1 MKRGFVTAL
10 CAGWILGCA
19 TALSAAEPVAIWQDF
34 REITASSSLAP
45 QVSSTQ
51 NGIDGSAWRLNL
63 GGGSVTNGVL
73 STGTGTA
80 PTVSFGSTINVGY
93 TDGKPLTVVLAIE
106 APLAA
111 TVNKPLAHFGNGSA
125 GIGMALATLD
135 TSAQT
140 ANLCGSWQN
149 SAWKASEVRVA
160 DNALAGTGIVYVA
173 FSTYLSTVSNASIG
187 VIDTSAGTVSW
198 NTMSGLRGGTINAT
212 TLYLGNFSGA
222 TSGGLDFKV
231 YGLAVFAERP
241 ETEDVLAVT
250 KRLVVDKQEI
260 SGSEAWS
267 FEDVEDKYEARV
279 KVTAASS
286 PSSFTVNNTNTT
298 YTIYGEAIGGTTS
311 LTKQG
316 TGALYLNGA
325 NTFSGGVVI
334 EGGTVYESGVTG
346 TREATLGTGK
356 NGTWANQ
363 LTLKNGVF
371 DLNNTE
377 NYWNASNAN
386 PKGWL
391 SVQPLKLGGMAGGV
405 MEIRNGVFGIGCN
418 GTILSYDAT
427 NNPGTATI
435 SASFDFTGTSSS
447 ATKVFDIGDSSA
459 TETEVDF
466 TGGLHVENYLDGGAT
481 TIEKTGA
488 GTMQLSSGFGF
499 PGLKVTAG
507 TVRMNK
513 ENAFVRGT
521 VTLNGGTLDLNGFD
535 QSIPIL
541 AGTTGTITSTA
552 PATIAISSESSTYGG
567 AVAGAVSFDVT
578 SSLALSGEVSTTG
591 TLKVALGGSLTLS
604 AMPEKATI
612 EVDCTGATL
621 LASGTW
627 SPLIIKGDV
636 DESRITWKGIPE
648 GASFVTK
655 TRDEATGTWTL
666 SINRTEDNFILLP
679 MGDSITEG
687 YNSQEDAPSYRRS
700 LANLMSADGMNP
712 YFVGARTYRSS
723 YIENENCRYHS
734 GFSSQQ
740 VQTGPNSKGEGC
752 RGGFL
757 QGAPNWLEQAGYPD
771 AVTLMIGVNDSRNAE
786 STEAEAQITAGT
798 TFARWKTLVKT
809 MVDLRPNTWFIVA
822 TTTPANNRAQ
832 IVPYIQVYNAFIKSL
847 FTTTTTTIEVNG
859 ETVSCVLGELNE
871 EGKKVFGENA
881 KVKLASMYDALPDSD
896 NSAYYIDALHPN
908 KAGYDRMA
916 AVWYEAIKTI
926 KGANGGLSDA
936 ECIVDA
942 FQTTGA
948 MDAVTVVFNRQQRE
962 TSALTVTVDGTPATI
977 ASATLAD
984 NGRRVTLTLSSP
996 LTDGAE
1002 VTIAKDSLSTT
1013 FTAQDKTV
1021 EGRVESALRKGYVKV
1036 KSYEIPLYARLTATE
1051 LSTAFTTEAA
1061 ASEVQQFDRLGYYV
1075 TLARPDG
1082 ALRYLWV
1089 SMDRPDDLATIDS
1102 LGFPTSTLRTKVSN
1116 LRVASNMPGVESVTT
1131 DGVEGLLQFS
1141 PNTSSGGVA
1150 DTEHPVSLGSC
1161 FDWNTA
1167 FTSTY
1172 GYGAMQ
1178 VFRLYDEGTGRADSG
1193 MPAST
1198 LFSYSRWAA
1207 SASTADEITL
1217 GDLANHQGFSTGFQT
1232 ASITSI
1238 FTTDYPTLN
1247 TSAYTVRAIE
1257 IWVRPSV
1264 EIDVPEG
1271 SEEVADEA
1279 RQTIVDAVRAI
1290 SGGNAVTRVSEIS
1303 VVTQG
1308 GAKTS
1313 TDVADVNAA
1322 CACFSGIADAALVSG
1337 EDATA
1342 TVTLTYDFGI
1352 EAMKLSGDDVQV
1364 TFRVR
1369 KGEETADYAEGV
1381 KFSVVTVDDTVLA
1394 SDDASDASKLLKDV
1408 TPDGSEEGVRVFT
1421 FPRPDAGVSFR
1432 AKVTSP

>member
-1 MKRGFVTAL
+1 M
-10 CAGWILGCA
+10 LGCA

-34 REITASSSLAP
+34 RELTDSSSLAP
-45 QVSSTQ
+45 QISSTQ
-51 NGIDGSAWRLNL
+51 NGVNGSGWRLTL
-63 GGGSVTNGVL
+63 GGGSVTDGVL

-80 PTVSFGSTINVGY
+80 PTVSFNSTINVGY
-93 TDGKPLTVVLAIE
+93 NSKPLTVVLAIE

-140 ANLCGSWQN
+140 ATLCGSWGN
-149 SAWKASEVRVA
+149 SEWKPTEVTVA

-173 FSTYLSTVSNASIG
+173 FSTYLSTASNASIG

-198 NTMSGLRGGTINAT
+198 NTLSGLRGNNINAT
-212 TLYLGNFSGA
+212 SLYLGNFGGV

-250 KRLVVDKQEI
+250 KRLAVDKQEI
-260 SGSEAWS
+260 SGNEAWL
-267 FEDVEDKYEARV
+267 FEDVEDTYEARV

-286 PSSFTVNNTNTT
+286 PTSFTVNNTNTT

-311 LTKQG
+311 LSKQG
-316 TGALYLNGA
+316 SGTLYLNGA

-346 TREATLGTGK
+346 TREAKLGTGK
-356 NGTWANQ
+356 NGSWANQ
-363 LTLKNGVF
+363 LTLRNGVF
-371 DLNNTE
+371 DLNNSE

-386 PKGWL
+386 RKGWL
-391 SVQPLKLGGMAGGV
+391 SLQTLKLGGMAGGV
-405 MEIRNGVFGIGCN
+405 MEIRNGVFGIGSSN
-418 GTILSYDAT
+418 PVLSYDAT
-427 NNPGTATI
+427 NDPGTATI

-447 ATKVFDIGDSSA
+447 AIKVFDIGDSSA

-481 TIEKTGA
+481 TIEKQGA

-499 PGLKVTAG
+499 PGLTLTEG
-507 TVRMNK
+507 TVRMNM
-513 ENAFVRGT
+513 EDAFVRGT
-521 VTLNGGTLDLNGFD
+521 VTLNGGTLDLNGNN
-535 QSIPIL
+535 QVLPVL
-541 AGTTGTITSTA
+541 AGSTGTITSTD
-552 PATIAISSESSTYGG
+552 PATVSISSGTSTYGG
-567 AVAGAVSFDVT
+567 AVAGAVSFDV
-578 SSLALSGEVSTTG
+578 SSTLSLTGAVTTTG
-591 TLKVALGGSLTLS
+591 TLKVSCTGSLTLS

-612 EVDCTGATL
+612 EVDCTGVPL

-627 SPLIIKGDV
+627 RPLTISGEV

-648 GASFVTK
+648 GASFITK
-655 TRDEATGTWTL
+655 TRDEETGTWTL
-666 SINRTEDNFILLP
+666 TINRTEDNFILLP

-712 YFVGARTYRSS
+712 YFVGARTYRST

-740 VQTGPNSKGEGC
+740 VQTGPNSAGGAC

-771 AVTLMIGVNDSRNAE
+771 AVTLMIGVNDSRDSE

-798 TFARWKTLVKT
+798 TFARWKALVKT

-832 IVPYIQVYNAFIKSL
+832 IVPYIQVYNALIKSL
-847 FTTTTTTIEVNG
+847 FTTTSTTIQVNG
-859 ETVSCVLGELNE
+859 EDVSCVLGELNE
-871 EGKKVFGENA
+871 EGKKVFGANA

-896 NSAYYIDALHPN
+896 NAAYYIDQLHPN
-908 KAGYDRMA
+908 EAGYDRMA

-948 MDAVTVVFNRQQRE
+948 MNAVTVVFNRQQRE
-962 TSALTVTVDGTPATI
+962 TSALTVTVNGSPATI

-984 NGRRVTLTLSSP
+984 KDRRVTLTLDTP

-1002 VTIAKDSLSTT
+1002 VTIAKGSLSTT

-1021 EGRVESALRKGYVKV
+1021 EGRVESTLRRGYVKV
-1036 KSYEIPLYARLTATE
+1036 KSYTIPLYARLTASQ
-1051 LSTAFTTEAA
+1051 LSTAFTTEAE

-1089 SMDRPDDLATIDS
+1089 SMDRPDALATIDS

-1141 PNTSSGGVA
+1141 QNTTSGDAA
-1150 DTEHPVSLGSC
+1150 DTEHPVSLGTC

-1178 VFRLYDEGTGRADSG
+1178 VFRLYDEDTGRADSG

-1207 SASTADEITL
+1207 SSSTADEITL
-1217 GDLANHQGFSTGFQT
+1217 GDLANHNGNTTGFQT

-1238 FTTDYPTLN
+1238 FTTSFSTLN

-1271 SEEVADEA
+1271 SEEVADET

-1290 SGGNAVTRVSEIS
+1290 SGGDAVTRVSEVS

-1322 CACFSGIADAALVSG
+1322 CACFSGIADASIVSG

-1352 EAMKLSGDDVQV
+1352 DGLKLAGDDVQI

-1369 KGEETADYAEGV
+1369 KGDEPADYADGV
-1381 KFSVVTVDDTVLA
+1381 KFSVVTDEGTVLA
-1394 SDDASDASKLLKDV
+1394 SDDATEASKLLTDV
-1408 TPDGSEEGVRVFT
+1408 TPADAEEGVRVFT
-1421 FPRPDAGVSFR
+1421 FPRPDTGISFR